1 MFSWNADKAL
11 GNYEKHGV
19 SFEEAATVFYD
30 SAALDLEDEEN
41 PAPEQRWIRLG
52 FSTNGRMLVV
62 VYTLRRLD
70 DGKETIRIIS
80 ARQAT
85 KKERKTYA
93 G

>member
-1 MFSWNADKAL
+1 MFSWNAGKAL

-41 PAPEQRWIRLG
+41 PAPEKRWIRLG